1 MISGV
6 IINRK
11 NIIGG
16 LLQIISKDG
25 IVSVRKDKPIKLLLS
40 NMEVL
45 DNYLTFEYRNLDFSD
60 NLISFMPDVW
70 VLDNNMLCKW
80 NQCGYII
87 LEKQDGLHIINNI
100 IYNDKDILEELLK

>member
-11 NIIGG
+11 NIVGG
-16 LLQIISKDG
+16 LLQTISKDG

-45 DNYLTFEYRNLDFSD
+45 DNYLTLEYRNLDFSD
-60 NLISFMPDVW
+60 NLISFIPNEW

-80 NQCGYII
+80 NQCGYIV
-87 LEKQDGLHIINNI
+87 LEKQDDLHVINNI